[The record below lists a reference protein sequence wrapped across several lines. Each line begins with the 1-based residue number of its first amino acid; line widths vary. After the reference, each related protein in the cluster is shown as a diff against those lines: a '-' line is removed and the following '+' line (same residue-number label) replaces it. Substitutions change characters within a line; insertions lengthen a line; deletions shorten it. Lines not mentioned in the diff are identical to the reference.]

1 MSPSQYYMD
10 QARGGGVLDREE
22 PPPEFQP
29 DAGSIQAPETGRC
42 GSMSELTK
50 AVTDESFRQD
60 VLEAPGPVLVDFWAE
75 WCGPCK
81 AVGPIL
87 DELARDYAGK
97 LTVAKVNIDDNPVT
111 PNEYAVRGIPTML
124 LFRDGKLLD
133 QKVGAM
139 PKSALKDW
147 IADKLGE

>member
-1 MSPSQYYMD
+1 
-10 QARGGGVLDREE
+10 
-22 PPPEFQP
+22 
-29 DAGSIQAPETGRC
+29 
-42 GSMSELTK
+42 MSEQTK

-60 VLEAPGPVLVDFWAE
+60 VLEATGPVLVDFWAE

-87 DELARDYAGK
+87 DELAKDYAGK
-97 LTVAKVNIDDNPVT
+97 LTVAKMDIDENPVT

>member
-1 MSPSQYYMD
+1 
-10 QARGGGVLDREE
+10 
-22 PPPEFQP
+22 
-29 DAGSIQAPETGRC
+29 
-42 GSMSELTK
+42 MSELTK

-97 LTVAKVNIDDNPVT
+97 LTIAKVDIDENPVT

-147 IADKLGE
+147 IADQLEE